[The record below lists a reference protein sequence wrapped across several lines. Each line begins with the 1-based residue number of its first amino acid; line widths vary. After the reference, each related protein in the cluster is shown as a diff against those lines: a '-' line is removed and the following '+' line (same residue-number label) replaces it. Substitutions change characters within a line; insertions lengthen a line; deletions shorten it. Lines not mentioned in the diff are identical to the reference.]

1 MHTASGLELSA
12 LSSKL
17 SQAFDFAARQL
28 RHLVETQPD
37 SFPMYTV
44 NGKWKHGAERW
55 TNWCEG
61 FLGGQLWLLYQHT
74 GDAYW
79 RQKAEHYS
87 RLIEHR
93 KSDRSVHDL
102 GFLFWPTWKRWY
114 DLTGNPA
121 LKAVVIEAGRTL
133 SLRFQGK
140 GGYLVRG
147 DGSTAHEGIFDPAS
161 YDEVMAVNLKGP
173 FFLTQAVARAM
184 IDLVQAGLVEQ
195 PMIVNVGSISA
206 YTGSLNRAEYCLSK
220 AGLAMM
226 TALYA
231 DRLAEYGIPVY
242 EVRPG
247 IIETDMTRAVR
258 EKYDRLIGEGLT
270 PMRRWGQ
277 PEDVARAV
285 AALAEG
291 YFPFSTGE
299 IINVDGG
306 FHLRRL

>member
-1 MHTASGLELSA
+1 
-12 LSSKL
+12 
-17 SQAFDFAARQL
+17 
-28 RHLVETQPD
+28 
-37 SFPMYTV
+37 
-44 NGKWKHGAERW
+44 
-55 TNWCEG
+55 
-61 FLGGQLWLLYQHT
+61 
-74 GDAYW
+74 
-79 RQKAEHYS
+79 
-87 RLIEHR
+87 
-93 KSDRSVHDL
+93 
-102 GFLFWPTWKRWY
+102 
-114 DLTGNPA
+114 
-121 LKAVVIEAGRTL
+121 VVINYLGNAEAASKALCLAQNGGGHGLVVQADIANSADRARLVQETLEKLGRVDL
-133 SLRFQGK
+133 
-140 GGYLVRG
+140 LVNNAGMAPRQRA
-147 DGSTAHEGIFDPAS
+147 DILETTEAS
-161 YDEVMAVNLKGP
+161 YDEVMAANLKGP

-184 IDLVQAGLVEQ
+184 IDLLQAGLVEQ

-231 DRLAEYGIPVY
+231 DRLAEYGILVY

-247 IIETDMTRAVR
+247 IIETDMTRTVR

-270 PMRRWGQ
+270 PIRRWGR